1 MRISGPTCLH
11 KKNSTILSMLG
22 LPTKHLKSQPH
33 FYIPMVCVSFLVV
46 CFQPMAQVHK
56 TSWFMLHYNGPTPKR
71 HYGFSNSRQ
80 VSQLDAGKLR
90 GWATLKKI
98 LKDSG
103 KTHQLVDHYV
113 DKSGKRRWKGNANL
127 RSSELGPQFSNACYF
142 IPDWLSYTREPN
154 KILNIVT
161 RR

>member
-1 MRISGPTCLH
+1 MFFFHLGISITVFEIAAPLLH
-11 KKNSTILSMLG
+11 NNVFFAL
-22 LPTKHLKSQPH
+22 
-33 FYIPMVCVSFLVV
+33 FLVG
-46 CFQPMAQVHK
+46 CFQPIAQVHK

-80 VSQLDAGKLR
+80 VSQIDAGKLR

-127 RSSELGPQFSNACYF
+127 RASELGP
-142 IPDWLSYTREPN
+142 
-154 KILNIVT
+154 
-161 RR
+161 